1 VGFFFALVSVNEI
14 LTSAT
19 RAGKRGIYMSS
30 IRKFLTACAITAIP
44 AALAFTATPALAT
57 RPVGA
62 GPDAN
67 PPTLHG
73 FCSVANACPD
83 NGTNSPTSV
92 NPPVFG
98 FATSGQSDSGTL
110 YIAILTPDDLAP
122 PGSFTF
128 TGYLTGTASLVSST
142 PWTTGQLDNYLGLP
156 QGPPPEVSPVNPI
169 GAFLPTT
176 QGYDPTADGF
186 YVFWAAISGTTTL
199 PGTSGTGDSYLSTL
213 GQNLAAG
220 SYILAFLQQDD
231 DYGATAN
238 SGAIL
243 ETDGHPPVPE
253 PSTWAMMVLG
263 FGAAGVAV
271 RRSRKKAPV
280 SQLA

>member
-1 VGFFFALVSVNEI
+1 M
-14 LTSAT
+14 T
-19 RAGKRGIYMSS
+19 S
-30 IRKFLTACAITAIP
+30 IRNVLRALAITAIP
-44 AALAFTATPALAT
+44 AALAFTTTAALAA
-57 RPVGA
+57 PK
-62 GPDAN
+62 DDN

-110 YIAILTPDDLAP
+110 YIAILTPDNLAA

-128 TGYLTGTASLVSST
+128 SGYLNGTASLVSST
-142 PWTTGQLDNYLGLP
+142 PWTSGFLDAYLGLDP
-156 QGPPPEVSPVNPI
+156 KEVSPSNPL
-169 GAFLPTT
+169 GAYLPTT

-243 ETDGHPPVPE
+243 ETGGQTPVPE
-253 PSTWAMMVLG
+253 PSTWAMMLFG
-263 FGAAGVAV
+263 FGAIGVSI
-271 RRSRKKAPV
+271 RRSRRKTQLV

>member
-1 VGFFFALVSVNEI
+1 MN
-14 LTSAT
+14 
-19 RAGKRGIYMSS
+19 S
-30 IRKFLTACAITAIP
+30 IRKILRALAITAMP
-44 AALAFTATPALAT
+44 AALAFTATSALAT
-57 RPVGA
+57 KPVNV
-62 GPDAN
+62 GPDDN

-73 FCSVANACPD
+73 FCSVANPCPD
-83 NGTNSPTSV
+83 NGINSPTGV

-110 YIAILTPDDLAP
+110 YIAILTPDNLAA

-128 TGYLTGTASLVSST
+128 SGYLNGTASLVSST

-199 PGTSGTGDSYLSTL
+199 PGTSGTNDSYLSTL

-243 ETDGHPPVPE
+243 ETGGNPPLPE
-253 PSTWAMMVLG
+253 PSTWAMMLFG
-263 FGAAGVAV
+263 FGAIGVAI
-271 RRSRKKAPV
+271 RRSRRKTQLM
-280 SQLA
+280 SQVA